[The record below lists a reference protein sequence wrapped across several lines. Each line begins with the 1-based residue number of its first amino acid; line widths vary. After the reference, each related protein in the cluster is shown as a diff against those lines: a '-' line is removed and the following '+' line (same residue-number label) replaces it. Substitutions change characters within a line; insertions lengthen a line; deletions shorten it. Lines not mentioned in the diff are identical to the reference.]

1 MTNVAIQV
9 TFNIFKIFKRIN
21 KNFRKILKIYILV
34 PDHEVSSWNSLSHIK
49 DYKFEHEIEFELLKD
64 SKVKLLKVSDSL
76 KSIID
81 N

>member
-1 MTNVAIQV
+1 
-9 TFNIFKIFKRIN
+9 
-21 KNFRKILKIYILV
+21 V